1 MMERTF
7 KLCELD
13 FVNLQNTTDRLNI
26 INLSSEMH
34 SSRDIL
40 N

>member
-1 MMERTF
+1 MTECTF
-7 KLCELD
+7 KVCKLD
-13 FVNLQNTTDRLNI
+13 FVNLQNTTDRLNV